1 MNRKL
6 LIIMF
11 VLIPLGFGQV
21 CGQKIIR
28 QSISSLSS
36 GANLH
41 GLYVNQ
47 TVGQP
52 FSTVPSFDSK
62 LFINPGFQQFL
73 RRGERKQETPMDYT
87 NLVVYPNPATSEIH
101 VHSGIPEST
110 YLKVTDMT
118 GRMVYSNPEVPEQQF
133 TINCSEW
140 QSGFYIISVINLENQ
155 AVQTSKVLISK

>member
-11 VLIPLGFGQV
+11 VLVPLGFGKV

-62 LFINPGFQQFL
+62 LLVNPGFQQFL
-73 RRGERKQETPMDYT
+73 RPGTRKQESPMDFS
-87 NLVVYPNPATSEIH
+87 NLTVYPNPATSEIH
-101 VHSGIPEST
+101 VNSGFPEGT

-118 GRMVYSNPEVPEQQF
+118 GRMVYSSQEVPEQQF

-140 QSGFYIISVINLENQ
+140 KSGLYIISVINLKNQ
-155 AVQTSKVLISK
+155 AIQTSKILIYK